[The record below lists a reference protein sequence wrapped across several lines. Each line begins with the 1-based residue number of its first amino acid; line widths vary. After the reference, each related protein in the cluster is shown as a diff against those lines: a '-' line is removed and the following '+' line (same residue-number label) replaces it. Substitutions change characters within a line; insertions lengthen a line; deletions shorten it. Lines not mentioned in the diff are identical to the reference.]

1 MFSCAAVGAACKL
14 TKISI
19 DRIELAT
26 LSRAKK
32 AVFLNVEKAI
42 IELENSRNLKK
53 TKAVVDSDKDLVT
66 SLAEK
71 ADEDE
76 DDIVRKPEK
85 RSDEPKLKR
94 KRNQRHEDDDFEE
107 WKAAMIKKAGLA
119 K

>member
-32 AVFLNVEKAI
+32 GTFLRVEKAI
-42 IELENSRNLKK
+42 IELKNSRNLKK
-53 TKAVVDSDKDLVT
+53 TKAVVDSGTDLVT

-71 ADEDE
+71 ADEN
-76 DDIVRKPEK
+76 DDVKPEK

-94 KRNQRHEDDDFEE
+94 KRNQRHEDDEFEE